1 MTYNNKNL
9 NDITFDEAGVSE
21 DKAENSQNIL
31 KDNKRKAESKNL
43 QHNKKSKNTTINN
56 KNTPI
61 TISEEDFNN
70 EPNGKPLKINLKNV
84 ELSLI
89 PNALPPGNSWIWF
102 YFDQFVPIPPY
113 KRIVK
118 CLVEVQGENG
128 TKDEFIHE
136 FDPNYQF
143 PSEKQCKKLL
153 AEGYNQT
160 KEVLTR
166 KIEEEVIS
174 YNSFQLCETTLAI
187 QYLPYPHTANN
198 IVELLNQIIYNWKL
212 DERVLTITT
221 DNASNMVL
229 VGQLMEDVIRLP
241 CTAHTLQ
248 LVVGKG
254 LMPAETLVARAKR
267 LMLFFTSPK
276 QTEKLIEIQKK
287 ERHLQTE
294 NLEENDH
301 YLRIISDVP
310 TRWNSSYLSWIRLL
324 KIQNLID
331 IMASS
336 LSVNSNP
343 QVRKDG
349 KRLKEI
355 NLVDEEWEALRRLT
369 NILKKFAEATDLLGG
384 STYTT
389 ISFMHQALQIIKRDI
404 CTTSTNESVNID
416 PTTLDTVFDEDVEY
430 ADSPEDEIDT
440 RHPKGRKIYIETS
453 QGCKDLEKNVKN
465 ALSIYKN
472 YLDED
477 DDYNNEGDDQYN
489 NSLLASMFM
498 QNTKESDEVT
508 DYLAIPQIRFN
519 DCPLEW
525 WKMSEKGFPILSIL
539 AKVYLCIPATSTPSE
554 RLFSNA
560 SNLMTVKRTQ
570 LSNSTF
576 EHLLFLKKNWN
587 LAGGIFPQNEINIS

>member
-21 DKAENSQNIL
+21 DKAENSQNVL
-31 KDNKRKAESKNL
+31 KDNKQKAEK
-43 QHNKKSKNTTINN
+43 
-56 KNTPI
+56 
-61 TISEEDFNN
+61 EFNN

-89 PNALPPGNSWIWF
+89 PNALSPGNI
-102 YFDQFVPIPPY
+102 
-113 KRIVK
+113 
-118 CLVEVQGENG
+118 EVQGENG
-128 TKDEFIHE
+128 MKECGHIMETDSSTGNFILHLACKHGITEQTHKRNKQEVEKDKKGNQQTIIHIIWDNISFSEFIHE

-174 YNSFQLCETTLAI
+174 YSLTMDLWTARNRSGYLGVTC
-187 QYLPYPHTANN
+187 LPYPHTANN

-212 DERVLTITT
+212 DEKVLTITT

-241 CTAHTLQ
+241 CTAYTLQ

-267 LMLFFTSPK
+267 LMLFFTFPK

-287 ERHLQTE
+287 EQHLQIE

-301 YLRIISDVP
+301 YLQIISDVP

-331 IMASS
+331 IMTSS
-336 LSVNSNP
+336 LSVDSNP

-349 KRLKEI
+349 KKLKET

-369 NILKKFAEATDLLGG
+369 NILKKFAEATDLLDG

-389 ISFMHQALQIIKRDI
+389 ISFMHQALQIIKQNI

-416 PTTLDTVFDEDVEY
+416 LTTLDIVFDEDVEY

-440 RHPKGRKIYIETS
+440 RHPKGRKIYI
-453 QGCKDLEKNVKN
+453 QDCKDLEKNVKN
-465 ALSIYKN
+465 ALYKAMNHYWNRLKVQTQEQLRSIYKN

-477 DDYNNEGDDQYN
+477 DDYNNESDDQYN

-498 QNTKESDEVT
+498 LNTKESDEVT

-519 DCPLEW
+519 DYPLKW
-525 WKMSEKGFPILSIL
+525 
-539 AKVYLCIPATSTPSE
+539 
-554 RLFSNA
+554 
-560 SNLMTVKRTQ
+560 
-570 LSNSTF
+570 
-576 EHLLFLKKNWN
+576 
-587 LAGGIFPQNEINIS
+587 